1 MLRLTAMN
9 NITKKANLRPYLQIS
24 IVVTKCGQRIA
35 RFAVCLQPL
44 ELCALPVRNLPKEN
58 VPDEAAAVEERGGGG
73 GPPLL
78 VTHQVQAGDQSEV
91 STVVT

>member
-9 NITKKANLRPYLQIS
+9 NITKKANLRPYLQVS
-24 IVVTKCGQRIA
+24 IMDGYKVRSAHRKICRMSAKITS
-35 RFAVCLQPL
+35 
-44 ELCALPVRNLPKEN
+44 PVRNLPEEN

-78 VTHQVQAGDQSEV
+78 VTHQVEAGDQSEV

>member
-1 MLRLTAMN
+1 MLT
-9 NITKKANLRPYLQIS
+9 S
-24 IVVTKCGQRIA
+24 
-35 RFAVCLQPL
+35 
-44 ELCALPVRNLPKEN
+44 PVRNLPEEN

>member
-1 MLRLTAMN
+1 MDGYKVRSAHRKICRMSAK
-9 NITKKANLRPYLQIS
+9 ITS
-24 IVVTKCGQRIA
+24 
-35 RFAVCLQPL
+35 
-44 ELCALPVRNLPKEN
+44 PVRNLPEEN

-78 VTHQVQAGDQSEV
+78 VTHQVEAGDQSEV

>member
-1 MLRLTAMN
+1 MVSCRMSGK
-9 NITKKANLRPYLQIS
+9 ITSQSSLNTHHVS
-24 IVVTKCGQRIA
+24 TS
-35 RFAVCLQPL
+35 
-44 ELCALPVRNLPKEN
+44 PVRNLPEEN

>member
-1 MLRLTAMN
+1 M
-9 NITKKANLRPYLQIS
+9 
-24 IVVTKCGQRIA
+24 VTKCGQRIA

-44 ELCALPVRNLPKEN
+44 KVCASPVRNLPEEN